1 MSFVSKNKSSWLWR
15 YSWQPRLRLPC
26 FCCNGRCKHRNV
38 SLFLSFAPW
47 PADSPDMF
55 RHLFFG
61 GGGGG
66 GGGHW
71 LGNSTI
77 KKGCIHTPFSNWGI
91 WSPHLHAHM
100 HCSSPLGYQHSP
112 FTRKPNKKT
121 ITSNNTSSKSRQK
134 DNTTKTCLHR
144 CWERGRDHRPGTW
157 RCRCTLCK
165 GRVRCM
171 VLHLLYLC
179 TLPVLLGLDLDNA
192 YLIPGDLA
200 YYKRVAQ
207 PYPAVG

>member
-1 MSFVSKNKSSWLWR
+1 MA
-15 YSWQPRLRLPC
+15 
-26 FCCNGRCKHRNV
+26 
-38 SLFLSFAPW
+38 LFLAAKAAAALFLLQRAMQASKCVTFSFLCALASQLPRYVPSSVLW
-47 PADSPDMF
+47 
-55 RHLFFG
+55 
-61 GGGGG
+61 

-77 KKGCIHTPFSNWGI
+77 KKGCIHTPFNNWGI
-91 WSPHLHAHM
+91 WSPHLHGHM